1 MTKKQALQLQSDWG
15 SHITPEDFSE
25 TLYLHIKD
33 VGTQVFKQCCYHEQ
47 DNYIFIWTK
56 NESFLVNKKD
66 LGDFVA
72 VVNPTDTIISKA
84 NNKKVV

>member
-1 MTKKQALQLQSDWG
+1 
-15 SHITPEDFSE
+15 
-25 TLYLHIKD
+25 
-33 VGTQVFKQCCYHEQ
+33 
-47 DNYIFIWTK
+47 
-56 NESFLVNKKD
+56 VNKKD